1 MGSTKLRR
9 VPTDG
14 GQVDVHGQRGLAGG
28 GFGKP
33 FFGKQ
38 RQRGVQQAC
47 ARFGAVTAQGFGM
60 GLKGRNN

>member
-1 MGSTKLRR
+1 MR
-9 VPTDG
+9 
-14 GQVDVHGQRGLAGG
+14 GQRDLAGG

-38 RQRGVQQAC
+38 RQRGVQQAS

-60 GLKGRNN
+60 GLCG